1 MEFLG
6 VSYQRNSMW
15 NFRGKRSLVEFAK
28 WNFQRWP
35 RKNNV
40 EFLGVLVFDLG
51 IFKESN
57 TVLWNCQGWS
67 FVLSGISKG
76 KVKMKYFRGVPRSM
90 SSTTLPICFFFF
102 WNSPIFCILHNK
114 VALLTRRCFER
125 GTRNCHHRI
134 FKKVLTI

>member
-15 NFRGKRSLVEFAK
+15 NFHGKRSLVDFAK

-57 TVLWNCQGWS
+57 TVLWTCQGWS

-76 KVKMKYFRGVPRSM
+76 KVKMKYFRGVKRSM
-90 SSTTLPICFFFF
+90 SSTSPSLFVFFF
-102 WNSPIFCILHNK
+102 WNSPIFCILNNK
-114 VALLTRRCFER
+114 VALLTRRCFEQ
-125 GTRNCHHRI
+125 GTRNCHHRTS
-134 FKKVLTI
+134 KKVLTI